1 MKTTNKNTTHNN
13 CKTAKSGYTPPER
26 VRNFFRL
33 NNTLNPQTECTKSTT
48 TGNWPSKE
56 IEILRIEAERKQ
68 NQGRTYASITP
79 PR

>member
-13 CKTAKSGYTPPER
+13 SKTTKSGYTPPER

-33 NNTLNPQTECTKSTT
+33 KNTLTPKTVSIKSTI
-48 TGNWPSKE
+48 TGYRPSKE
-56 IEILRIEAERKQ
+56 IEMLRIEAEIKQ
-68 NQGRTYASITP
+68 NQGRTYASIIP